1 MSQNNQGGLFSRVRR
16 TLGQLRSPADVRQD
30 GRRIA
35 AVLKLNIAPL
45 MGRRD
50 AAVDRAADS
59 FGADIFSLPE
69 EKRIAHYIRI
79 SRLLELAM
87 NDCDAIISGLSSQD
101 TITRE
106 KRLRAFLSMLRDMI
120 VTIKASTVLENVI
133 LLEGSEV
140 FRELSVEVTGKQ
152 LAESEQVLCG
162 TEINL
167 VNRLRDFFA
176 RTLPRL
182 DRYREYARKN
192 FSRVY
197 ADKYSVSY
205 RSYFEVY
212 GQEDF

>member
-30 GRRIA
+30 GRRVA

-69 EKRIAHYIRI
+69 EKRFAHYIRT

-87 NDCDAIISGLSSQD
+87 NDCDAIIAGLSSQD

-140 FRELSVEVTGKQ
+140 FRELSVEVTGNQ
-152 LAESEQVLCG
+152 LAESEQVLSG

-182 DRYREYARKN
+182 NRYREYARKN

>member
-30 GRRIA
+30 GRRVA

-59 FGADIFSLPE
+59 FGADIFSLSE

-87 NDCDAIISGLSSQD
+87 NDCDAIIAGLSSQD

-106 KRLRAFLSMLRDMI
+106 KRLRAFLSILRDMV

-133 LLEGSEV
+133 LLESSEV

-182 DRYREYARKN
+182 NRYREYARKN

-205 RSYFEVY
+205 RNYFEVY

>member
-87 NDCDAIISGLSSQD
+87 NDCDAIIAGLSSQD

-106 KRLRAFLSMLRDMI
+106 KRLHAFLSMLRDMV

-133 LLEGSEV
+133 LLESSEV

-182 DRYREYARKN
+182 NRYREYARKN

>member
-69 EKRIAHYIRI
+69 EKRISHYIRI

-182 DRYREYARKN
+182 NRYREYARKN

>member
-1 MSQNNQGGLFSRVRR
+1 MSQNNQVGLFSRVRR

-182 DRYREYARKN
+182 NRYREYARKN

>member
-16 TLGQLRSPADVRQD
+16 TLGQLRSPADVRRD
-30 GRRIA
+30 GRRVA

-69 EKRIAHYIRI
+69 EKRIAHYVRT

-87 NDCDAIISGLSSQD
+87 NDCDAIIAGLSSQD

-106 KRLRAFLSMLRDMI
+106 KRLRAFLSMLRDMV

-140 FRELSVEVTGKQ
+140 FRELSVEVTGNQ
-152 LAESEQVLCG
+152 LAESEQVLSG

-182 DRYREYARKN
+182 NRYREYARKN
-192 FSRVY
+192 FSHVY

>member
-16 TLGQLRSPADVRQD
+16 TLGQLCSPADVHRD

-87 NDCDAIISGLSSQD
+87 NDCDAIIGGLSSQD

-106 KRLRAFLSMLRDMI
+106 KRLRAFLSMLRDM
-120 VTIKASTVLENVI
+120 LENVI

-140 FRELSVEVTGKQ
+140 FRELSVEITGNQ
-152 LAESEQVLCG
+152 LAESEQVLSG

-182 DRYREYARKN
+182 NRYREYARKN
-192 FSRVY
+192 FSHVY
-197 ADKYSVSY
+197 ADKYSVAY
-205 RSYFEVY
+205 RSYLEVY

>member
-1 MSQNNQGGLFSRVRR
+1 MSQKHQDGLFSRVKR
-16 TLGQLRSPADVRQD
+16 TLGQLRSPADVRRD
-30 GRRIA
+30 GRRIP

-59 FGADIFSLPE
+59 IGSDIFSLTE

-79 SRLLELAM
+79 SKLLELAM
-87 NDCDAIISGLSSQD
+87 TDCDLLIAGLSSQD

-106 KRLRAFLSMLRDMI
+106 KRLRAFLSMLHHMI
-120 VTIKASTVLENVI
+120 VTIEASTKLENVI

-140 FRELSVEVTGKQ
+140 FRELSVEVAGNQ
-152 LAESEQVLCG
+152 LAESEKVLSG

-167 VNRLRDFFA
+167 VNRLRDFFS

-182 DRYREYARKN
+182 TRYREYAQKS
-192 FSRVY
+192 FSKVY
-197 ADKYSVSY
+197 AEKYSVSY
-205 RSYFEVY
+205 QSYFAVY
-212 GQEDF
+212 GQENF

>member
-50 AAVDRAADS
+50 AAVDRAVDS

-182 DRYREYARKN
+182 NRYREYARKN

>member
-87 NDCDAIISGLSSQD
+87 NDCDSIIAGLSSQD

-133 LLEGSEV
+133 LLEGTEV
-140 FRELSVEVTGKQ
+140 FRELSVEVTGNQ
-152 LAESEQVLCG
+152 LAESEQVLSG

-182 DRYREYARKN
+182 NRYREYARKN
-192 FSRVY
+192 FSKVY

>member
-35 AVLKLNIAPL
+35 AVLQLNIAPL
-45 MGRRD
+45 RGRRD

-182 DRYREYARKN
+182 NRYREYARKN

>member
-16 TLGQLRSPADVRQD
+16 TLGQLCSPADVHRD

-87 NDCDAIISGLSSQD
+87 NDCDAIIGGLSSQD

-140 FRELSVEVTGKQ
+140 FRELSVEVTGNQ
-152 LAESEQVLCG
+152 LAESEQVLSG

-182 DRYREYARKN
+182 NRYREYARKN
-192 FSRVY
+192 FSHVY
-197 ADKYSVSY
+197 ADKYSVAY
-205 RSYFEVY
+205 RSYLEVY

>member
-1 MSQNNQGGLFSRVRR
+1 
-16 TLGQLRSPADVRQD
+16 
-30 GRRIA
+30 
-35 AVLKLNIAPL
+35 

-69 EKRIAHYIRI
+69 EKRIAHYIRT

-87 NDCDAIISGLSSQD
+87 NDCDAIIAGLSSQD

-140 FRELSVEVTGKQ
+140 FRELSVEVTGNQ
-152 LAESEQVLCG
+152 LAESEQVLSE

-182 DRYREYARKN
+182 NRYREYARKN

>member
-1 MSQNNQGGLFSRVRR
+1 LSQNNQGGLFSRVRR

-182 DRYREYARKN
+182 NRYREYARKN

>member
-182 DRYREYARKN
+182 NRYREYARKN

>member
-16 TLGQLRSPADVRQD
+16 TLGQLRSPADVRRD
-30 GRRIA
+30 GRRVA

-69 EKRIAHYIRI
+69 EERIAHYVRT

-87 NDCDAIISGLSSQD
+87 NDCDAIIAGLSSQD

-106 KRLRAFLSMLRDMI
+106 KRLRAFLSMLRDMV

-140 FRELSVEVTGKQ
+140 FRELSVEVTGNQ
-152 LAESEQVLCG
+152 LAESEQVLSG

-182 DRYREYARKN
+182 NRYREYARKN